1 MGRVQNKA
9 CVVTGAGS
17 GIGKATALRLAEE
30 GGKVVATIEILN
42 SPGSQF
48 AGYDFD
54 ASTRLAEAYAKSAKT
69 LAASPPRNAAPQ
81 AHQSV

>member
-30 GGKVVATIEILN
+30 GGKVVVSDINVESAQKVADEIKN
-42 SPGSQF
+42 QV
-48 AGYDFD
+48 A
-54 ASTRLAEAYAKSAKT
+54 
-69 LAASPPRNAAPQ
+69 
-81 AHQSV
+81 